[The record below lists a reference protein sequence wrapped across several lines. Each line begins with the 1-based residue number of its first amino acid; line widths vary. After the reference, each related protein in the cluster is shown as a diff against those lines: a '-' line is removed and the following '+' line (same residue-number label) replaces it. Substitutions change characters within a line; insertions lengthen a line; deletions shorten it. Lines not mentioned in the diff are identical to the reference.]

1 MIHLHEVKQIH
12 SFYFKSKEL
21 CKFKTQTK
29 FSFGD
34 QARFAWFKATK
45 PHLLDSMFYSEFFN
59 RNSIKFKPF
68 AIERSF
74 STCAVID
81 DYYRCFKYIT
91 SITVIYTRILLG
103 SRIGCAVRNKKIQL
117 DGLKLCLLFFCT
129 GYRKSSTV
137 GIGVRDNFATVS
149 ENTEFHAEFS
159 N

>member
-1 MIHLHEVKQIH
+1 
-12 SFYFKSKEL
+12 
-21 CKFKTQTK
+21 
-29 FSFGD
+29 
-34 QARFAWFKATK
+34 
-45 PHLLDSMFYSEFFN
+45 MFYSEFFN

-91 SITVIYTRILLG
+91 SITVIYTRILSG

-129 GYRKSSTV
+129 GYRKSSMV
-137 GIGVRDNFATVS
+137 GIGVRDNFATILELPTASSRKRIELDGRTDWTTCGYFRGKGAAQQGVRRQRHIS
-149 ENTEFHAEFS
+149 GYW
-159 N
+159 